1 MCGIDNVPDRK
12 EKCIGVMCNEVNQKL
27 NSVYDNDVIG
37 GTKNKIHKMKV
48 STLRPIEQDQI
59 VILCCRDYQSIKL
72 FFSSLLLRKIICCLP
87 NL

>member
-48 STLRPIEQDQI
+48 STLRPIEQEHID
-59 VILCCRDYQSIKL
+59 ILCSRDYQSITLL
-72 FFSSLLLRKIICCLP
+72 FFSLVLRKIICRLP

>member
-12 EKCIGVMCNEVNQKL
+12 EKCIGVMCNEVNQKS

-59 VILCCRDYQSIKL
+59 DILLCSRDYQSIKL
-72 FFSSLLLRKIICCLP
+72 LFSTLV
-87 NL
+87 

>member
-48 STLRPIEQDQI
+48 RALTPIDQDQI
-59 VILCCRDYQSIKL
+59 DILLSSLDYQSIKL
-72 FFSSLLLRKIICCLP
+72 LFF
-87 NL
+87 

>member
-27 NSVYDNDVIG
+27 NSVYDNDAIG
-37 GTKNKIHKMKV
+37 GKKNKIHKMKV

-59 VILCCRDYQSIKL
+59 YILLCSREYDSIKL
-72 FFSSLLLRKIICCLP
+72 LFSSLV
-87 NL
+87 

>member
-12 EKCIGVMCNEVNQKL
+12 EKCIGMMCNEVTRKW

-48 STLRPIEQDQI
+48 STLKQIEQGQNDTFSLQPLLTINEI
-59 VILCCRDYQSIKL
+59 VV
-72 FFSSLLLRKIICCLP
+72 F
-87 NL
+87 

>member
-12 EKCIGVMCNEVNQKL
+12 EKCIGVMCNEVNQKS

-48 STLRPIEQDQI
+48 STLRPIE
-59 VILCCRDYQSIKL
+59 
-72 FFSSLLLRKIICCLP
+72 
-87 NL
+87 

>member
-12 EKCIGVMCNEVNQKL
+12 EKCIGMMCNEVSRES

-48 STLRPIEQDQI
+48 STLRAIEQDQI
-59 VILCCRDYQSIKL
+59 VI
-72 FFSSLLLRKIICCLP
+72 SLQP
-87 NL
+87 

>member
-48 STLRPIEQDQI
+48 STLRPVEQDQI
-59 VILCCRDYQSIKL
+59 DIT
-72 FFSSLLLRKIICCLP
+72 SLQL
-87 NL
+87 

>member
-27 NSVYDNDVIG
+27 NSVYDNDAIG
-37 GTKNKIHKMKV
+37 GKKNKIHKMKV

-59 VILCCRDYQSIKL
+59 DFLLCSRDYKSIKL
-72 FFSSLLLRKIICCLP
+72 LFSSLV
-87 NL
+87 

>member
-12 EKCIGVMCNEVNQKL
+12 EKCIGVMCNEVNQKS

-59 VILCCRDYQSIKL
+59 YILLCSREYDSIKL
-72 FFSSLLLRKIICCLP
+72 LFSSMV
-87 NL
+87 

>member
-59 VILCCRDYQSIKL
+59 YILCSREYDSIKL
-72 FFSSLLLRKIICCLP
+72 LFSSLV
-87 NL
+87 

>member
-27 NSVYDNDVIG
+27 NSVYDNDAIG
-37 GTKNKIHKMKV
+37 GKKNKIHKMKV

-59 VILCCRDYQSIKL
+59 DIL
-72 FFSSLLLRKIICCLP
+72 
-87 NL
+87 

>member
-27 NSVYDNDVIG
+27 NSVYDNDAIG
-37 GTKNKIHKMKV
+37 GKKNKIHKMKV

-59 VILCCRDYQSIKL
+59 DIAAVITNQLNCCFLAWYEGR
-72 FFSSLLLRKIICCLP
+72 
-87 NL
+87 

>member
-48 STLRPIEQDQI
+48 STLKKLNKARLIYF
-59 VILCCRDYQSIKL
+59 LCSRY
-72 FFSSLLLRKIICCLP
+72 
-87 NL
+87 

>member
-48 STLRPIEQDQI
+48 STLRPIVQDQI
-59 VILCCRDYQSIKL
+59 DFLLCSRDYQSIKL
-72 FFSSLLLRKIICCLP
+72 LFFSLV
-87 NL
+87 

>member
-48 STLRPIEQDQI
+48 SKLRTIKQDQI
-59 VILCCRDYQSIKL
+59 DIFLCSRY
-72 FFSSLLLRKIICCLP
+72 
-87 NL
+87 

>member
-1 MCGIDNVPDRK
+1 MCGIENVPNRK
-12 EKCIGVMCNEVNQKL
+12 EKCIGIMCNEVSRKM

-59 VILCCRDYQSIKL
+59 YILLCSREYDSIKL
-72 FFSSLLLRKIICCLP
+72 LFSSLV
-87 NL
+87 

>member
-12 EKCIGVMCNEVNQKL
+12 EKCIGVMCTEVNQKL

-48 STLRPIEQDQI
+48 STLRPIVQDQI
-59 VILCCRDYQSIKL
+59 DFLLCSRDYQSIKL
-72 FFSSLLLRKIICCLP
+72 LFSSLV
-87 NL
+87 